1 MSKPGRQQKRTNG
14 CCSEQA
20 ENGVLLFRHH
30 TINPVDEANERLTP
44 LMYQRL
50 QLQLTTALLVAAGA
64 QTLSTQHPL
73 KP

>member
-1 MSKPGRQQKRTNG
+1 MSKPGRQQKCTNG

-30 TINPVDEANERLTP
+30 TINPVDEANERLTL

-50 QLQLTTALLVAAGA
+50 QRQLTTELIVAAG
-64 QTLSTQHPL
+64 TPILSTQHPF
-73 KP
+73 KA